1 MRRRIPA
8 TIALVLTVVLAG
20 CAGGIGGGSSTDATT
35 TASTTTTSAPT
46 ESATDTA
53 SPTTATTV
61 TAEPTATATKT
72 YVAPITPNRP
82 TETADEEGNRIKSGS
97 FINTVPAENGSGYTD
112 FDVQIRA
119 NTSMH
124 NVDPPEHGDVEGE
137 PFALVI
143 VNGELVERSPY
154 FEMRDDGTFN
164 VSVHPDGL
172 RHAGVEPGTLEVKV
186 LLMDQDGAHDDVYG
200 TWSGTIEYAGYAGAA

>member
-1 MRRRIPA
+1 MRRRA
-8 TIALVLTVVLAG
+8 VTVALVLTVVLAG
-20 CAGGIGGGSSTDATT
+20 CAGGDGGGSTPEATTAGTTASATT
-35 TASTTTTSAPT
+35 T
-46 ESATDTA
+46 D
-53 SPTTATTV
+53 TATTTGTETT
-61 TAEPTATATKT
+61 TAEPTPTATKT
-72 YVAPITPNRP
+72 YVSPITPNRP

-97 FINTVPAENGSGYTD
+97 FVNKTPAENGSGFTD

-124 NVDPPEHGDVEGE
+124 NVDPADHGDVQGE
-137 PFALVI
+137 PYALVI

-154 FEMRDDGTFN
+154 FEMKDDGTFN

-200 TWSGTIEYAGYAGAA
+200 TWTGTIEYAGYAGAA

>member
-1 MRRRIPA
+1 MRRGIPA
-8 TIALVLTVVLAG
+8 TVAVILAIVLAG
-20 CAGGIGGGSSTDATT
+20 CAGGISGGETTTTTTTTTATTQSTPTGTPTTTATPTATT
-35 TASTTTTSAPT
+35 TAEPT
-46 ESATDTA
+46 R
-53 SPTTATTV
+53 TAT
-61 TAEPTATATKT
+61 PT

-82 TETADEEGNRIKSGS
+82 TQTADEAGNRIVSGS
-97 FINTVPAENGSGYTD
+97 FINRVPAESGSGYTD

-119 NTSMH
+119 NTTMH
-124 NVDPPEHGDVEGE
+124 NVDPAAHGDVEGE
-137 PFALVI
+137 PYALVI

-154 FEMRDDGTFN
+154 FEMKDDGTFN

-172 RHAGVEPGTLEVKV
+172 RHADIEPGTLDVKV

>member
-1 MRRRIPA
+1 MRRGIPA
-8 TIALVLTVVLAG
+8 TVAVILAVVLAG
-20 CAGGIGGGSSTDATT
+20 CAGGIGSEAT
-35 TASTTTTSAPT
+35 SETTTTTTQSTP
-46 ESATDTA
+46 
-53 SPTTATTV
+53 TATP
-61 TAEPTATATKT
+61 EPTATATPTPKPTPTATQT

-82 TETADEEGNRIKSGS
+82 TETADEAGNRIKSGS
-97 FINTVPAENGSGYTD
+97 FINKVPAESGNGYTD

-124 NVDPPEHGDVEGE
+124 NVDPAAHGDVEGE
-137 PFALVI
+137 PYALVI

-154 FEMRDDGTFN
+154 FEMKDDGTFN

-172 RHAGVEPGTLEVKV
+172 RHADIEPGTLDVKV
-186 LLMDQDGAHDDVYG
+186 LLMDQDSAQDDVYG